1 MVDRRSSTQEL
12 PTRRLILGHFKE
24 HDPKMANVIQ
34 KVGPLRLQRN
44 RNYFVVLCRSIV
56 SQQISTA
63 AADTIYT
70 RFQKLFEGKAPTP
83 ERVAG
88 LNGASL
94 RTAGLSRQKAAYL
107 KDLSHRFL
115 DGSIRPRQLN
125 YMANEEVVDRL
136 TGVHGIGR
144 WTAEMF
150 LIFSLNRLD
159 ILPVDDLGLRVAVQN
174 IYGMKARPDAKR
186 LRAIGRKWS
195 PLETVATW
203 YAWRSLDANIVN
215 Y

>member
-1 MVDRRSSTQEL
+1 MAIRRSFKQEL
-12 PTRRLILGHFKE
+12 PSHRRIWNHFKE
-24 HDPKMANVIQ
+24 RDPEIARVIQ
-34 KVGPLRLQRN
+34 AVGPFRLKRN

-63 AADTIYT
+63 AAETIYS
-70 RFQKLFEGKAPTP
+70 RFRKLFDGRAPTP

-88 LNGASL
+88 LRDASL
-94 RTAGLSRQKAAYL
+94 RTAGLSRQKTAYL
-107 KDLSHRFL
+107 KDLSRRFL
-115 DGSIRPRQLN
+115 DQSIRPRQLN
-125 YMANEEVVDRL
+125 YLNNEEIIERL

-159 ILPVDDLGLRVAVQN
+159 VLPVDDLGLRVAVQN
-174 IYGMKARPDAKR
+174 IYRMKDRPDAKR
-186 LRAIGRKWS
+186 LRTIGKKWS
-195 PLETVATW
+195 PFETVGTW
-203 YAWRSLDANIVN
+203 YAWRSLNAEIVN

>member
-1 MVDRRSSTQEL
+1 MVDRRSSSSVL
-12 PTRRLILGHFKE
+12 PTRRLILGHFKK
-24 HDPKMANVIQ
+24 HDPKMANVIH

-63 AADTIYT
+63 AADTIFT

-88 LNGASL
+88 LKDTSL

-107 KDLSHRFL
+107 KDLSRRFL

-125 YMANEEVVDRL
+125 YMGNEEVVGRL

-159 ILPVDDLGLRVAVQN
+159 VLPVDDLGLRVAVQT
-174 IYGMKARPDAKR
+174 IYGMKAPWQPGMPGAVWMQ
-186 LRAIGRKWS
+186 I
-195 PLETVATW
+195 
-203 YAWRSLDANIVN
+203 SLIIEMTS
-215 Y
+215 